1 MQEYL
6 ILITG
11 FTILIFGAQFLVD
24 GASSAGTKLGLSQ
37 LVIGLTV
44 VAIGTSL
51 PELIINVFA
60 SISGKTGLA
69 IGNVIGSNLMN
80 TLLIVGI
87 TALIFPIKASR
98 SIYKRDVWINLM
110 AILVLI
116 MLANDFLFF
125 KAINVIDRFDGGILL
140 VMFTYVLYLIFFKSG
155 NEPDEIPAIEQPKHM
170 SWFKA
175 IAYIVSGMAGLY
187 FGGQWIVSS
196 TTTIGAQWGISDSMM
211 GMTVIA
217 VATSLPELVTSIVAA
232 IKKNTDIALGN
243 VLGSNIFNIF
253 LVLGV
258 SATIHPISYETTH
271 NIDLGILF
279 ASGLFIAFVIYTGK
293 TSKTIT
299 RYEGAVLILSY
310 LVFMI
315 WSIVNAS

>member
-1 MQEYL
+1 MLDYL
-6 ILITG
+6 LFIAG

-24 GASSAGTKLGLSQ
+24 GASATGTKLGLSQ
-37 LVIGLTV
+37 LVIGLTI

-60 SISGKTGLA
+60 SISGNTGLA

-87 TALIFPIKASR
+87 TALIFPIKASS
-98 SIYKRDVWINLM
+98 SIYKRDVWINLL

-125 KAINVIDRFDGGILL
+125 KALNVIDRFDGGILL
-140 VMFTYVLYLIFFKSG
+140 VMFTYVLYLLFGKSG
-155 NEPDEIPAIEQPKHM
+155 TGTDEIPAIDKPKSM
-170 SWFKA
+170 GWGQA
-175 IAYIVSGMAGLY
+175 IAYITGGMAGLY

-196 TTTIGAQWGISDSMM
+196 ATTIGAQWGISDSMM

-232 IKKNTDIALGN
+232 MKKNTDIALGN

-258 SATIHPISYETTH
+258 SAFIHPIPYETI
-271 NIDLGILF
+271 NNLNLGILF

-299 RYEGAVLILSY
+299 RYEGAVLVLTY
-310 LVFMI
+310 LIFMT
-315 WSIVNAS
+315 WSIANA